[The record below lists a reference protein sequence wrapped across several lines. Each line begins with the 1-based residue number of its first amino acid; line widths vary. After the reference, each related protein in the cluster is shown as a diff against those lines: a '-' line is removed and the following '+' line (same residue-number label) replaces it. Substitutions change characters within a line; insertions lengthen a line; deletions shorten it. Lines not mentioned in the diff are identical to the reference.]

1 MWPPLRQRTACSG
14 RTPQKAARH
23 FYFGGQTEFAARH
36 ALSGGHMLCA
46 DRRRNAFRAEC
57 SRRGKRSRSTR
68 SGPAAVSCAECDL
81 AAWWADGGASPQP
94 RPREPRPRRRSR
106 SLRSERES
114 GRPARAATRQLRTP
128 VAAVSNLHK
137 AVDLVHNI

>member
-1 MWPPLRQRTACSG
+1 MLSALNAPDVESNRGAREAVPPPGVA
-14 RTPQKAARH
+14 
-23 FYFGGQTEFAARH
+23 
-36 ALSGGHMLCA
+36 
-46 DRRRNAFRAEC
+46 RNATLQ
-57 SRRGKRSRSTR
+57 RG
-68 SGPAAVSCAECDL
+68 
-81 AAWWADGGASPQP
+81 ADGGGAGPSPQP

-114 GRPARAATRQLRTP
+114 GRPARAATRQLQTP